1 MTTSYVLER
10 QQELKEL
17 KALERAAE
25 ASAMQKAMEEAVAKK
40 KASDARIAAKMK
52 RIESGDAAPAIE
64 KAEAAVSENV
74 SAAPKKSAIK
84 KKAPKKLKR
93 TPKRS
98 R

>member
-17 KALERAAE
+17 KALERATE

-40 KASDARIAAKMK
+40 KASDARISAKMK

-64 KAEAAVSENV
+64 KAEATVSQKV
-74 SAAPKKSAIK
+74 TAAPKKATVQK
-84 KKAPKKLKR
+84 KLPKKSKS
-93 TPKRS
+93 TPKRRS
-98 R
+98 